1 MDSGKKNS
9 IKIVTKNR
17 KAFHDYNILETI
29 EAGMVLTGTEVK
41 SLRAGRCNLKDSY
54 ARIKNGE
61 VWLIGMHISPY
72 ENAGYAFHDPFRER
86 KLLLHKDEI
95 RRLWRKVQEKGI
107 TLIPLKVYF
116 KNGKAKVELGL
127 ATGKRKY
134 DKRADIARRDQ
145 ERELKRL
152 EKHYRIK

>member
-9 IKIVTKNR
+9 IKVVTKNR

-54 ARIKNGE
+54 ARIKNDE

-72 ENAGYAFHDPFRER
+72 ENAGYASHDPFRER

>member
-61 VWLIGMHISPY
+61 VWLIGMHISPTRMKSGGCG
-72 ENAGYAFHDPFRER
+72 ARCR
-86 KLLLHKDEI
+86 KK
-95 RRLWRKVQEKGI
+95 
-107 TLIPLKVYF
+107 
-116 KNGKAKVELGL
+116 ELP
-127 ATGKRKY
+127 
-134 DKRADIARRDQ
+134 
-145 ERELKRL
+145 
-152 EKHYRIK
+152 